1 MAEFRHLAD
10 QDEEGDHGR
19 LLELRDAIHAF
30 GESHGHTPG
39 PPRTIAGMLE
49 VEMFR
54 LRLRQKEMAEELG
67 IGASRLSE
75 VLRGKRPAGIDL
87 RRASYT
93 KLHIPAEEVLLLGEA
108 GYSRTNRTLSISREV
123 ERPYWSTGGTPFKP
137 PPFC

>member
-1 MAEFRHLAD
+1 MAKQPCNEVEVAPGGNRDRSAHP
-10 QDEEGDHGR
+10 EEGDHGR

-93 KLHIPAEEVLLLGEA
+93 KLHIPAEEVLPLD
-108 GYSRTNRTLSISREV
+108 
-123 ERPYWSTGGTPFKP
+123 
-137 PPFC
+137 